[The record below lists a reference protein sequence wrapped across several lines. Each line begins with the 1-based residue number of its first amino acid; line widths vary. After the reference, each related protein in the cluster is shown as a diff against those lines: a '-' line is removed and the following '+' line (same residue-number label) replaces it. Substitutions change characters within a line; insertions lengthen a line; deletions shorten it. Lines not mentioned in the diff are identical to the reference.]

1 MSGSPSQ
8 AGGGPPDKA
17 PDPVALE
24 ALAQAGVEIEGVAP
38 AHAGG
43 DGHSVVRV
51 IDAISGVAG
60 VVACLLLVAAAV
72 IVCEMIFVR
81 AVLGWNTIWQTEFT
95 VYSATAA
102 IFIGAPYVLAKK
114 GHVGVDVVPMLVK
127 GAARR
132 WLARL
137 ANLLGFLYCAGMLYA
152 SWFYLHEAWVENW
165 KTESVWAIP
174 LWIPILPLVIGFGL
188 LCLQYVAE
196 SIKLEGAAK

>member
-1 MSGSPSQ
+1 MSQSPPR
-8 AGGGPPDKA
+8 AGGGPPDQA
-17 PDPVALE
+17 PDPAALE
-24 ALAQAGVEIEGVAP
+24 ALASAGVEIEGVTP
-38 AHAGG
+38 AHVAV
-43 DGHSVVRV
+43 HHPVVR
-51 IDAISGVAG
+51 AIEAVSGVAG

-72 IVCEMIFVR
+72 VVCEMIFVR

-102 IFIGAPYVLAKK
+102 VFIGAPYVLAQK
-114 GHVGVDVVPMLVK
+114 GHVGVDVVPMLV
-127 GAARR
+127 GGTARL

-137 ANLLGFLYCAGMLYA
+137 ANLLGLLFCAGMLYA

-174 LWIPILPLVIGFGL
+174 LWIPILPLVVGFAL

-196 SIKLEGAAK
+196 FIKLERAAR